1 MNEYLPP
8 STARNNLKS
17 PSADSFENFTC
28 FSNGAQLAFVP
39 GENAVDAN
47 PSNDAHKLKYK
58 MNSNHLY
65 KSVQHAEFKEYTV

>member
-1 MNEYLPP
+1 MYEYLPP
-8 STARNNLKS
+8 CTARKSLKS
-17 PSADSFENFTC
+17 PLADSVDNFTC

-58 MNSNHLY
+58 MNSNHLS
-65 KSVQHAEFKEYTV
+65 KSVWHAECKEYTV